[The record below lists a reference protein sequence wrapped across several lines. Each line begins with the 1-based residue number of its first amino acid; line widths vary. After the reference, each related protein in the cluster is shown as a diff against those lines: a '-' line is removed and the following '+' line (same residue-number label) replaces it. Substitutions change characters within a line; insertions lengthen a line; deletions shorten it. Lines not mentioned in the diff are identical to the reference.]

1 MVPDTSKLTT
11 LFEYGEL
18 KVLALDRCPVC
29 KIDTE
34 KTRAYVDDTD
44 LTIGWQNIC
53 QHEWNEDNHEG
64 IAWTDMVHQKSCP
77 RFCSLDYN
85 SDRTDSTLWPELAC
99 WPSLASQGYQGSWL
113 VKIISIGSKAF
124 RECFR

>member
-1 MVPDTSKLTT
+1 MIRILR
-11 LFEYGEL
+11 
-18 KVLALDRCPVC
+18 LAGRTYVSTNGM
-29 KIDTE
+29 KID
-34 KTRAYVDDTD
+34 K
-44 LTIGWQNIC
+44 
-53 QHEWNEDNHEG
+53 G
-64 IAWTDMVHQKSCP
+64 IAWTDMGHQKSCP

-85 SDRTDSTLWPELAC
+85 SDRSDSTLWPELAC